1 MASPSVA
8 SSRTRNTTH
17 TVSDDDVVM
26 VRAIQLSEWARRNAR
41 IVIGVSAIVIVAV
54 LAYVFYG
61 YQKRQAEERA
71 SIAFSRVEQTA
82 LSGNAT
88 LAQRDLAD
96 FIRRFDGTV
105 QADQARLLLAKVHL
119 DGGKAREAVTVLQA
133 VDEGPGTPVGAQ
145 GAMLLGAAQNQA
157 GNRQAAIDSY
167 LRVAEGAELQYQQE
181 EALAEAAL
189 LRQQGG
195 DFAGAAELYRRL
207 MGMAEEGSFE
217 RSLYEMRLAEAEGRA
232 LAK

>member
-17 TVSDDDVVM
+17 GVSDDDVVM

-54 LAYVFYG
+54 AAYLFYG
-61 YQKRQAEERA
+61 YQKRQSEERA
-71 SIAFSRVEQTA
+71 SIAFSQVEQTA

-88 LAQRDLAD
+88 LAQRDLTT

-119 DGGKAREAVTVLQA
+119 DAGKAREAVTVLQA
-133 VDEGPGTPVGAQ
+133 VDEGPATPVGAQ

-167 LRVAEGAELQYQQE
+167 LRVAEAAELEYQQE

-207 MGMAEEGSFE
+207 LGMAEEGSFE

>member
-8 SSRTRNTTH
+8 SSRTRNTAH

-26 VRAIQLSEWARRNAR
+26 VRALQLSEWARRNAR
-41 IVIGVSAIVIVAV
+41 VVIGVSAIAIVAV

-61 YQKRQAEERA
+61 YQKRQSEERA
-71 SIAFSRVEQTA
+71 SIAFSQVEQTA

-88 LAQRDLAD
+88 LAQRDLTT

-119 DGGKAREAVTVLQA
+119 DAGKAREAVTVLQA
-133 VDEGPGTPVGAQ
+133 VEEGPATPVGAQ

-157 GNRQAAIDSY
+157 GNRQAAIASY
-167 LRVAEGAELQYQQE
+167 LRVAEAAKLQYQQE
-181 EALAEAAL
+181 AALAEAAL
-189 LRQQGG
+189 VRQQGG

-207 MGMAEEGSFE
+207 IGMVEEGSFD
-217 RSLYEMRLAEAEGRA
+217 RSMYEMRLAEAEGRA

>member
-8 SSRTRNTTH
+8 SSRTRNTAS

-26 VRAIQLSEWARRNAR
+26 VRALQLSEWARRNAR
-41 IVIGVSAIVIVAV
+41 VVIGVSAIAIVAV
-54 LAYVFYG
+54 LAYLFYG
-61 YQKRQAEERA
+61 YQKRQSEERA
-71 SIAFSRVEQTA
+71 SIAFSQVEQTA

-88 LAQRDLAD
+88 LAQRDLTT

-119 DGGKAREAVTVLQA
+119 DAGKAREAVTVLQA

-157 GNRQAAIDSY
+157 GNRQAAIASY
-167 LRVAEGAELQYQQE
+167 LRVAEAAELEYQQE
-181 EALAEAAL
+181 AALAEAAL
-189 LRQQGG
+189 VRQQGG

-207 MGMAEEGSFE
+207 MGMAEEGSFD

>member
-8 SSRTRNTTH
+8 SSRTRNTAH

-26 VRAIQLSEWARRNAR
+26 VRALQLSEWARRNAR
-41 IVIGVSAIVIVAV
+41 VVIGVSAIAIVAV

-61 YQKRQAEERA
+61 YQKRQSEERA
-71 SIAFSRVEQTA
+71 SIAFSQVEQTA

-88 LAQRDLAD
+88 LAQRDLTT

-119 DGGKAREAVTVLQA
+119 DAGKAREAVTVLEA
-133 VDEGPGTPVGAQ
+133 VEEGPATPVGAQ

-157 GNRQAAIDSY
+157 GNRQAAIASY
-167 LRVAEGAELQYQQE
+167 LRVAEAAKLQYQQE
-181 EALAEAAL
+181 AALAEAAL
-189 LRQQGG
+189 VRQQGG

-207 MGMAEEGSFE
+207 IGMVEEGSFD
-217 RSLYEMRLAEAEGRA
+217 RSMYEMRLAEAEGRA

>member
-8 SSRTRNTTH
+8 SSRTRNTAH

-26 VRAIQLSEWARRNAR
+26 VRALQLSEWARRNAR
-41 IVIGVSAIVIVAV
+41 VVIGVSAIAIVAV
-54 LAYVFYG
+54 LAYLFYG
-61 YQKRQAEERA
+61 YQKRQSEERA
-71 SIAFSRVEQTA
+71 SIAFSQVEQTA

-88 LAQRDLAD
+88 LAQRDLTT

-119 DGGKAREAVTVLQA
+119 DAGKAREAVTVLQA
-133 VDEGPGTPVGAQ
+133 VEEGPATPVGAQ

-157 GNRQAAIDSY
+157 GNRQAAIASY
-167 LRVAEGAELQYQQE
+167 LRVAEAAKLQYQQE
-181 EALAEAAL
+181 AALAEAAL
-189 LRQQGG
+189 VRQQGG

-207 MGMAEEGSFE
+207 IGMVEEGSFD
-217 RSLYEMRLAEAEGRA
+217 RSMYEMRLAEAEGRA